1 MQLAMA
7 AINGAQAILAILSV
21 PDFTLGVSSG
31 LRIAAS
37 VAATAASISAIAS
50 TTFSGGGSAP
60 SAVDP
65 TGGSTPSTG
74 CMATPAISLFGSANQ
89 LNNVGAPQDG
99 QQGQNIT
106 LTAIVSET
114 EMTNTQNRVNKIQRN
129 AEL

>member
-1 MQLAMA
+1 MVAV
-7 AINGAQAILAILSV
+7 I
-21 PDFTLGVSSG
+21 
-31 LRIAAS
+31 IAAS

-74 CMATPAISLFGSANQ
+74 GMATPAVSLFGSANQ
-89 LNNVGAPQDG
+89 LNNVGGEGA
-99 QQGQNIT
+99 QQQNNNIT
-106 LTAIVSET
+106 VTAIVSET